1 MRAVQLSNLI
11 WQVNAHNPGPFTLMG
26 TNTFIVGTG
35 KHRVLIDT
43 GDGMQPTY
51 FEELRSVLRDKMDD
65 ARISTILITHHHADH
80 TGGISQLVNDPLI
93 ASSDLINQ
101 AKLSSPAQNP
111 TGTNPNVGVF
121 ANIRGTDAFSKYQDA
136 VNIYP
141 LHSSPNLNKSFDHFK
156 AQQHQAGTPDTEAT
170 AKFRSSI
177 LAQLRSPENFSIS
190 IAGSSD
196 ADAGACTISVLPT
209 PGHTDDHVAFYL
221 HEEHVMF
228 SGDCILGSNSSSIF
242 TNLRL
247 QIQSLELLE
256 LLELAVICPGHGSII
271 DDAPTAQLRRS
282 IDHRLG
288 REQKI
293 VDVIREFAAT
303 ANSSPPGIEFDDL
316 FLATYGKLDGE
327 KLVRGAKFNLS
338 NHLDKLIYENKII
351 KTVAQNSS
359 FYKISAQL

>member
-65 ARISTILITHHHADH
+65 ARICAILITHHHADH
-80 TGGISQLVNDPLI
+80 TGGISQLVSDPLI
-93 ASSDLINQ
+93 ASSDLINR
-101 AKLSSPAQNP
+101 AKLPNPSQNP
-111 TGTNPNVGVF
+111 NDASPNVGVF
-121 ANIRGTDAFSKYQDA
+121 ANIRGTDAFSKYQDT

-141 LHSSPNLNKSFDHFK
+141 LHSSPNLYKNFEHFK
-156 AQQHQAGTPDTEAT
+156 VQQQQAITSDSEAT
-170 AKFRSSI
+170 EKFRTSI
-177 LAQLRSPENFSIS
+177 LAQLRSPENFSVRV
-190 IAGSSD
+190 AGNPD
-196 ADAGACTISVLPT
+196 TDAGACTISVLPT

-256 LLELAVICPGHGSII
+256 LLQLAAICPGHGSII
-271 DDAPTAQLRRS
+271 DDAPTAQLRSS
-282 IDHRLG
+282 INHRLG

-293 VDVIREFAAT
+293 VDVIRSFPAPT
-303 ANSSPPGIEFDDL
+303 NNSPPGIAFDDL
-316 FLATYGKLDGE
+316 FDATYGKLDGE
-327 KLVRGAKFNLS
+327 KLVRGAKFNLT

-359 FYKISAQL
+359 FYKITPQL